1 MKLNIQKL
9 NFEKTQKQ
17 HDEMI
22 EIFHQR
28 MKEKTLT
35 EDEFGTKGASLNRMQ
50 SSFQEL
56 SSKIFQDNNLSI
68 KIGNIGQIIDSKK
81 RLQCNN
87 EDSQLEFI
95 QSKIDINYVQND
107 NFNISAK
114 DKKQLQNSMTS
125 SIQNVN
131 QQPIFQDNPD
141 NKSMVS
147 SIQDLNSSCLNQNL
161 SPTFRNRKKNNEQ
174 SDILGQQKKNQQL
187 SGGSDIQSNQIS
199 SKAKIKQEDQQVRE
213 PSISINDKLDNNQD
227 QTPLKLFNA
236 KGRTFKQNKQNESQ
250 FSGIGMENSNQKQKQ
265 SQATFQNEN
274 RKKQSRKFTEMP
286 KKQKKTNFI
295 HIIMKMKSYAY
306 KMASNIQ
313 SKKLAILQRQKFFY
327 LRDKTINYNKQEKED
342 FEFYDYNRFQK
353 FILLIFQQTQS
364 IFFAKRLLHRIPTI
378 PLFLP
383 QSIWKFVW
391 DIFNMIIVIVF
402 FFYLP
407 LYFIYGIQFS
417 TVFYLQN
424 LDIMLVIIATL
435 DVFVNLN
442 TVQYRK
448 GNLLHSRSLI
458 LLEYFSKNGILNMLF
473 VTILWIVVASQR
485 IQIQLIQNYRFS
497 IMFFAVAL
505 FKVFRQNSFKNRI
518 YDRFYLRKINRGFI
532 SLMQIFFNLF
542 IVTHL
547 FACIWL
553 IVGKINQTED
563 SILCAQQNAYNNYK
577 NCTYTW
583 LDKLSGAQNLTFYE
597 QYLRAYYFST
607 VTMITVGYGDIIPVN
622 SQEYLLS
629 ILTMLIACG
638 MFGYS
643 LNSIGQILSEMD
655 INNKEYDEHFNAIY
669 GFMYKKNIS
678 TDLQVQVREYLQYFF
693 IQSNQEDIQKQQ
705 KVISLLP
712 DSLQNQIMLEAN
724 KIIFENSNL
733 FKMNF
738 SEQII
743 QKTIKIIEQREF
755 RPGQK
760 IIVQD
765 VENDNSIYFIEKGS
779 VEVYNSN
786 NNEGLKLLHKGNQ
799 FGEIQ
804 FFTGQT
810 SQLSVRSI
818 EFTKLLAIKRSSFFE
833 LVQSSPLDLE
843 RFCMIKDSILINNKL
858 DMVGIFCYCCKSSNH
873 LVTQCSFIHLQQDKY
888 KIIKEY
894 VKNDFQGRDKDIQRR
909 GYSYDSLQIKDQID
923 ESARQYVEE
932 NIEELC
938 TKGWFNDLV
947 QQEYQNQ
954 LAQFKN
960 SYGNP
965 SRTSL
970 KNINQLQ
977 NQYYFQKTKTNQ
989 TLQKQLSNIK
999 FQYQKV
1005 KNTISNIQESQN
1017 MNTYI
1022 ELHPFDKSSAHIQP
1036 RSNNNF
1042 QHAFSG
1048 YNDEFSQSL
1057 QAFNFNKKVQ
1067 FSINSLQENSNDDN
1081 QTDNKSLQVQ
1091 QCQSQQVINYGN
1103 NPIGFHHYQSNL
1115 GDCSFTPSNR
1125 QRQQSNY
1132 SEKCTSPKSTQNN
1145 ILVNV
1150 NSANY
1155 YHQNNPQNTQ
1165 ASQNIQCYNPQTSNY
1180 CINDIL
1186 QQFASFDSSKQININ
1201 NQDTFSQVSYQN
1213 TQYDNQF
1220 YNRYKSQ
1227 SKSPNQSDQQ
1237 QRHKEY
1243 INSKENIKKSTLKSE
1258 IFNKKVS
1265 INPLILSKQLSNIN
1279 QKYTNEALIKQLKE
1293 LVQIPHNI
1301 NTQQENFLFDIL
1313 KSYQFYMPQ
1322 NNYERVILSF
1332 NVLMRKNQANLSN
1345 QNTKK
1350 SLQKNKLKNIVKA
1363 QINKPIQFYKNLL
1376 KQNELENK
1384 QQDSNIEENHKNNS
1398 TQ

>member
-56 SSKIFQDNNLSI
+56 SSKQIFQDNNLSI
-68 KIGNIGQIIDSKK
+68 KVGNMGQIIDSKK

-87 EDSQLEFI
+87 EDSQFEFI
-95 QSKIDINYVQND
+95 QSKIDINYEQND
-107 NFNISAK
+107 FAQNKNFNITLEEK
-114 DKKQLQNSMTS
+114 QQLQNYMNASV
-125 SIQNVN
+125 QH
-131 QQPIFQDNPD
+131 QQQIDQDNPEG
-141 NKSMVS
+141 KSMAS

-161 SPTFRNRKKNNEQ
+161 SPTFRNRRKNLQQQE
-174 SDILGQQKKNQQL
+174 ILQGQQNDLQL
-187 SGGSDIQSNQIS
+187 DGGNDVQSNQIS
-199 SKAKIKQEDQQVRE
+199 SKAKIKNDDQQVRE
-213 PSISINDKLDNNQD
+213 QSVSLSCKVENNKD
-227 QTPLKLFNA
+227 QMEFKLFNA
-236 KGRTFKQNKQNESQ
+236 KGRTFKQSKQNESQ
-250 FSGIGMENSNQKQKQ
+250 LSEIGAETYDKKQKQ
-265 SQATFQNEN
+265 SLASQQNES
-274 RKKQSRKFTEMP
+274 RKKQSRKFTELP

-295 HIIMKMKSYAY
+295 HIIMKMKNYAY

-313 SKKLAILQRQKFFY
+313 SKKLALLQRQKFFY
-327 LRDKTINYNKQEKED
+327 LRDKTINYNKQEKENY
-342 FEFYDYNRFQK
+342 EFYDYNCFQK
-353 FILLIFQQTQS
+353 FILHIFQKAQS
-364 IFFAKRLLHRIPTI
+364 IFIAKKLLHRIPTF

-383 QSIWKFVW
+383 QSIWKFIW

-407 LYFIYGIQFS
+407 LFFIYGIQFS
-417 TVFYLQN
+417 AVFYLQN
-424 LDIMLVIIATL
+424 LDIILVIIATL
-435 DVFVNLN
+435 DIFVNLN

-448 GNLLHSRSLI
+448 GNLLHSRTLI
-458 LLEYFSKNGILNMLF
+458 LLEYFSKNGILNICF
-473 VTILWIVVASQR
+473 VTILWIVIASQR
-485 IQIQLIQNYRFS
+485 IQIELIQNYKFS

-505 FKVFRQNSFKNRI
+505 FKVFKQNSFKNRI

-553 IVGKINQTED
+553 IVGKMNQTED
-563 SILCAQQNAYNNYK
+563 SILCAQQNSFNNFK

-583 LDKLSGAQNLTFYE
+583 LDKISGIQNLTFY
-597 QYLRAYYFST
+597 
-607 VTMITVGYGDIIPVN
+607 D
-622 SQEYLLS
+622 
-629 ILTMLIACG
+629 
-638 MFGYS
+638 

-738 SEQII
+738 SEQVI
-743 QKTIKIIEQREF
+743 QKTIKLIEQREF

-760 IIVQD
+760 IIIQD
-765 VENDNSIYFIEKGS
+765 VENDNCIYFIEKGS

-810 SQLSVRSI
+810 SQLSVRSV

-843 RFCMIKDSILINNKL
+843 RFCMIKDSILISNKL
-858 DMVGIFCYCCKSSNH
+858 DMVGIFCYCCKSSSH

-888 KIIKEY
+888 KTIKEY

-909 GYSYDSLQIKDQID
+909 GYSYDSLQIKDEID

-938 TKGWFNDLV
+938 MKGWFNDLV

-954 LAQFKN
+954 LIQYKN
-960 SYGNP
+960 SFGNP

-999 FQYQKV
+999 IQYQKV

-1022 ELHPFDKSSAHIQP
+1022 ELHPFDKSSAYIQP

-1042 QHAFSG
+1042 QHTFSG

-1057 QAFNFNKKVQ
+1057 HAFNFNKKVQ
-1067 FSINSLQENSNDDN
+1067 FSINSLQENSNEDN
-1081 QTDNKSLQVQ
+1081 QADNKSLQVQ
-1091 QCQSQQVINYGN
+1091 QCQSQQVINYST

-1115 GDCSFTPSNR
+1115 GECSFTPTNR
-1125 QRQQSNY
+1125 QRQQSNF

-1155 YHQNNPQNTQ
+1155 YHQNNAQNNLNNQ
-1165 ASQNIQCYNPQTSNY
+1165 ATQNIQCYNPQTSNY
-1180 CINDIL
+1180 CINDIV

-1213 TQYDNQF
+1213 THYDNQF

-1227 SKSPNQSDQQ
+1227 SKSANQNDQQ
-1237 QRHKEY
+1237 QRHKDY
-1243 INSKENIKKSTLKSE
+1243 INSRDNIKKSTLKSE
-1258 IFNKKVS
+1258 IFHKKVS
-1265 INPLILSKQLSNIN
+1265 INPLILSKQSSNVN
-1279 QKYTNEALIKQLKE
+1279 QKQTNEALIRQLKE
-1293 LVQIPHNI
+1293 LVQLPHNS

-1322 NNYERVILSF
+1322 NNYERVIVSF
-1332 NVLMRKNQANLSN
+1332 NVLMRKNQAIVSN

-1350 SLQKNKLKNIVKA
+1350 SLQKNKLKNIVKE
-1363 QINKPIQFYKNLL
+1363 QIKKPIQFYKNLL

-1384 QQDSNIEENHKNNS
+1384 LEESNNEENHKNNS